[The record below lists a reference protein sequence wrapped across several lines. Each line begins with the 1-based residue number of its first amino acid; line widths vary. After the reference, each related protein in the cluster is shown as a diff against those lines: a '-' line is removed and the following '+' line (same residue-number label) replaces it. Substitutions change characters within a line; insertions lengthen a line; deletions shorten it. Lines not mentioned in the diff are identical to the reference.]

1 MYKYF
6 SAFLYFSKG
15 VKLAVSSFAE
25 LFSDTAREIA
35 TINRIRAINDKI
47 KIT

>member
-15 VKLAVSSFAE
+15 DKLAVSSFAE
-25 LFSDTAREIA
+25 LFLDTASEIK

-47 KIT
+47 KII